1 MRQTPGAFVTA
12 SFDNPDGL
20 PACEWILVLKAG
32 VDNGKWYLRVLMIL
46 DHFTA
51 LEIDGKQ
58 VYKGYASSGIGSPGG
73 LLDDL
78 TCRACMRIYTLAR
91 NFLVSFYLQGKPG

>member
-1 MRQTPGAFVTA
+1 
-12 SFDNPDGL
+12 
-20 PACEWILVLKAG
+20 
-32 VDNGKWYLRVLMIL
+32 
-46 DHFTA
+46 
-51 LEIDGKQ
+51 